1 MKKRKAEPG
10 DEMRAEY
17 DFAKMPGGVR
27 GKYAA
32 AYREGTNVAVLADD
46 VAAAFPTDEAV
57 NRALRLI
64 LEAAR
69 TVPSGEKPSA

>member
-1 MKKRKAEPG
+1 MS
-10 DEMRAEY
+10 
-17 DFAKMPGGVR
+17 GGVR
-27 GKYAA
+27 GMYAA

-46 VAAAFPTDEAV
+46 VAAAFPTDESV

-69 TVPSGEKPSA
+69 TVPTDEKPSA

>member
-10 DEMRAEY
+10 DDLRAEY
-17 DFAKMPGGVR
+17 DFARMPGGVR

-69 TVPSGEKPSA
+69 TVPTGEKPSI